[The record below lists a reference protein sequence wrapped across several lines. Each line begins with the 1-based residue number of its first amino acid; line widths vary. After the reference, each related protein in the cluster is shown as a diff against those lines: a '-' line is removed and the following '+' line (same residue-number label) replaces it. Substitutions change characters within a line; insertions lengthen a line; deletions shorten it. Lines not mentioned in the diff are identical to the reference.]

1 MIGVNQVRNVVMELL
16 NKNNQGYV
24 SPFEFNQF
32 SQLAQMEIFEDL
44 FYQYTNWLNKENK
57 RMSNTEYANIPKNIR
72 EQIDV
77 FATYT
82 TTSNFTYDLASNTW
96 SYSGSDL
103 YRVGNL
109 SLVNAQGKKIDI
121 EEVNKSEINKHINSN
136 MIKPTF
142 TYPIYEKIGE
152 SFRIYPTLTSG
163 YSAELFFL
171 RKPKNPN
178 WTYINVNGNPV
189 YNASASDLQNF
200 ELHPSN
206 YVPLIIK
213 ILGYMGLNLR
223 EEQVIQV
230 ANNEEQKV
238 AQKQS

>member
-16 NKNNQGYV
+16 NKNNFGYV

-96 SYSGSDL
+96 NYSGSDL
-103 YRVGNL
+103 YRAGNL
-109 SLVNAQGKKIDI
+109 SLVNAQGKKTDI

-136 MIKPTF
+136 MIAPTF

>member
-16 NKNNQGYV
+16 NKNNQGYA
-24 SPFEFNQF
+24 SPFEFNTF

-82 TTSNFTYDLASNTW
+82 TTSNFTYDLANNLW

-103 YRVGNL
+103 YRAGNL

-136 MIKPTF
+136 MIAPTF

-152 SFRIYPTLTSG
+152 SFRIYPQLTSG

-206 YVPLIIK
+206 YVPLIMK

>member
-16 NKNNQGYV
+16 NKNNQGYC

-96 SYSGSDL
+96 NYSGSDL
-103 YRVGNL
+103 YRAGNL
-109 SLVNAQGKKIDI
+109 SLVNAQGKKTDI
-121 EEVNKSEINKHINSN
+121 EEVNKSEINKHRNSN

-152 SFRIYPTLTSG
+152 SFRIDPMLTSG
-163 YSAELFFL
+163 YYAELFFL

>member
-16 NKNNQGYV
+16 NKNNFGYC
-24 SPFEFNQF
+24 SPFEFNTF

-82 TTSNFTYDLASNTW
+82 TTSNFTYDLANNLW

-103 YRVGNL
+103 YRAGNL

-136 MIKPTF
+136 MIAPTF

-152 SFRIYPTLTSG
+152 SFRIYPQLTSG

-206 YVPLIIK
+206 YVPLIMK